1 MATDMT
7 LPDDL
12 DRLVDRLVRD
22 ARGRRPVMVLDGGS
36 GAGKTRLAT
45 RLVGALGERGMHG
58 VQLVSM
64 DSFYPGWDGLQA
76 ASTMLPELLRV
87 HDPGYWR
94 WDWQAGRR
102 TDRVGLDGD
111 APILVEGCGALT
123 AFSAGVGTTAMWFVM
138 DAARRKQRALG
149 RDGELYAPHWD
160 RWAAQERQHWRRDRP
175 RELADVILHDAGQV
189 DAGAV

>member
-58 VQLVSM
+58 V
-64 DSFYPGWDGLQA
+64 
-76 ASTMLPELLRV
+76 
-87 HDPGYWR
+87 
-94 WDWQAGRR
+94 
-102 TDRVGLDGD
+102 
-111 APILVEGCGALT
+111 
-123 AFSAGVGTTAMWFVM
+123 
-138 DAARRKQRALG
+138 
-149 RDGELYAPHWD
+149 
-160 RWAAQERQHWRRDRP
+160 
-175 RELADVILHDAGQV
+175 
-189 DAGAV
+189 

>member
-45 RLVGALGERGMHG
+45 RLVGALGERGMRG

-76 ASTMLPELLRV
+76 ASAMLPEVLRV

-111 APILVEGCGALT
+111 APTLVEGCGALT
-123 AFSAGVGTTAMWFVM
+123 AFSAGVGTTSMWFVM

-160 RWAAQERQHWRRDRP
+160 RWAAQERHHWRRDRP
-175 RELADVILHDAGQV
+175 RELADVILHDAG
-189 DAGAV
+189 

>member
-1 MATDMT
+1 M
-7 LPDDL
+7 
-12 DRLVDRLVRD
+12 R
-22 ARGRRPVMVLDGGS
+22 
-36 GAGKTRLAT
+36 
-45 RLVGALGERGMHG
+45 G

-76 ASTMLPELLRV
+76 ASAMLPEVLRV
-87 HDPGYWR
+87 HYPGYWR

-111 APILVEGCGALT
+111 APTLVEGCGALT
-123 AFSAGVGTTAMWFVM
+123 AFSAGVGTTSMWFVM

-160 RWAAQERQHWRRDRP
+160 RWAAQERHHWRRDRP
-175 RELADVILHDAGQV
+175 RELADVILHDAGQA
-189 DAGAV
+189 DARAV

>member
-76 ASTMLPELLRV
+76 ASTMLPEVLRV

-160 RWAAQERQHWRRDRP
+160 RWAAQERQHWRRDSP
-175 RELADVILHDAGQV
+175 RELAYVILHDAGQV